1 MRKIISF
8 LFLLMGFLL
17 NVEVSYA
24 QSTTSQISDEQAHKI
39 VLMGTAEDVKKLLQS
54 GYDVN
59 KIYSCNTLITSAI
72 KSLISGL
79 QQQMQ
84 PSMALEKVKI
94 LVDNGANVNLVPCTE
109 KKLGMD
115 TLNWAVS
122 LPVLLQNMENMS
134 VAVFD
139 QRIKMGIGE
148 CSLPPIISKQCKDIT
163 EEEKMQINKAIRM
176 SYAEMEKQLEP
187 YFIEIID
194 YLIKNGANINGSKEN
209 RKSIMPI
216 HLAAGSNTAILS
228 YLIKNGADINIQDE
242 DGNTPLFWA
251 CGGGNKEAVDMLI
264 KAGANKNI
272 KNKNGSSYYQVKSLP
287 VLGINTDFFNRSHN

>member
-1 MRKIISF
+1 MKQSIIPI
-8 LFLLMGFLL
+8 LFSIIFIGMIPSQAHC
-17 NVEVSYA
+17 NDYA
-24 QSTTSQISDEQAHKI
+24 ISDEQAHLI
-39 VLMGTAEDVKKLLQS
+39 VLNGTPEDVKRLIQS

-59 KIYSCNTLITSAI
+59 KVYSCNTLLTSSI

-84 PSMALEKVKI
+84 PSTALEKIKI
-94 LVDNGANVNLVPCTE
+94 LVENGADVNLVPCAE
-109 KKLGMD
+109 KNLGMD

-122 LPVLLQNMENMS
+122 LPSLLQNLGNMS
-134 VAVFD
+134 VTIFD

-148 CSLPPIISKQCKDIT
+148 CSLPPIVSKPCKDIT
-163 EEEKMQINKAIRM
+163 EEEKLQINEAIHM
-176 SYAEMEKQLEP
+176 SYAEMEKQLHP

-194 YLIKNGANINGSKEN
+194 YLIKSGANINGNKEN

-216 HLAAGSNTAILS
+216 HLAAASNSAILS

-251 CGGGNKEAVDMLI
+251 YGGKNTEAVDMLVE
-264 KAGANKNI
+264 AGANKDI
-272 KNKNGSSYYQVKSLP
+272 KNKNGSLYYQVKYLP
-287 VLGINTDFFNRSHN
+287 VLGVNIDFFNRPNN